1 MVVIPCNQTIEFS
14 LRKQI
19 LINDFRS
26 NVDSTKS
33 NCATAQKKT
42 KKTFVRRSN
51 ICFFRFS
58 RSALATIIIIYSQPQ
73 PPIFMVVHT
82 LLRWI
87 IDDTQSQVV
96 KCQFSL
102 SFASF
107 ERFILSNKFAQKNK
121 NKLKKKNRQMYTF
134 ALSYLNI
141 IQK

>member
-1 MVVIPCNQTIEFS
+1 
-14 LRKQI
+14 
-19 LINDFRS
+19 
-26 NVDSTKS
+26 
-33 NCATAQKKT
+33 
-42 KKTFVRRSN
+42 
-51 ICFFRFS
+51 
-58 RSALATIIIIYSQPQ
+58 
-73 PPIFMVVHT
+73 MVVHT